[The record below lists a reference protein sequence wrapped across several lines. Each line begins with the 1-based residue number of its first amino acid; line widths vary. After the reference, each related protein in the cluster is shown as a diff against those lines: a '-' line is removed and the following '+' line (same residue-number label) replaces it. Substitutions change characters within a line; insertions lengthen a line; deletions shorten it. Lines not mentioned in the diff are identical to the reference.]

1 MKLFARLRRPKKAR
15 GNILFR
21 YGWKVTLLL
30 LLAGAGFAVFLFYG
44 TWAQTFD
51 MKNVGEMPE
60 RSTVYDVDGK
70 IYSRLA
76 GANRLKV
83 SLSEVSP
90 QFIAAVLARED
101 TRFYEHKGIDWRGV
115 LRALVRD
122 VLSMSAKEG
131 ASSLTMQLARN
142 SLPLGGR
149 TFSRKLL
156 EAMVALR
163 IEREFTKQQILEL
176 YVNRIYF
183 GTGCYGVET
192 ASQAYF
198 GKNASKL
205 NLSEAALLAG
215 LIRSPNR
222 FSPLKNPEG
231 AAIQRDAVL
240 DRMVALKK
248 ITPAQ
253 AEQAKKTKIVTH
265 PKRMPQIQE
274 NYAMDAVQR
283 ALSLI
288 LTQDQMDDG
297 GLSIYT
303 TLDPSVQNAAQ
314 DALEAQLSKIERQSN
329 FRHPTKA
336 EYKPP
341 ENGEGDAAMPYLEG
355 AVVVIDNASGG
366 IRALVGGRD
375 YAQSK
380 FNRALAPA
388 NRQVGSAFK
397 PFVYAIAF
405 SHGLLPGA
413 AISDGPIQAG
423 EIDGAGNWSP
433 ANSDGTYGGT
443 MPCSYGLVHSRNTM
457 SVRVGQFAGLDAVQ
471 KVANELGIAAKRS
484 ARARQLHRFLR
495 ERPERSDF
503 RLQCVSQ
510 RRCAQAGIHHRAH
523 RRSAA
528 QTDLSLGAYHFAGD
542 RPRCGLD
549 DFGGTG
555 GRVDQRHRRERAL
568 VRLQIAGGR
577 QDRHHER
584 LQGRLVRRAHQH
596 VDLRCVGRIRSADDD
611 CRARLRRCSGIA
623 RVDSGHEQSVTTLS
637 GRAAATENVNS
648 TRDRLLD
655 FKSARHHWLHVG
667 RLRLR
672 HRFARRQDTN
682 CCLPG
687 SWRFAMAL
695 CTTGAEWASESAYFP
710 GPHVQIVQAIL
721 RRTLTSTIIKSAAS
735 SLVGALV
742 SSA

>member
-21 YGWKVTLLL
+21 YGWKITLLL
-30 LLAGAGFAVFLFYG
+30 LLAGAAFAVFLFYG
-44 TWAQTFD
+44 TWAQSFD
-51 MKNVGEMPE
+51 MKSVGEMPE

-115 LRALVRD
+115 LRALARD
-122 VLSMSAKEG
+122 VVSRSAKEG

-222 FSPLKNPEG
+222 FSPLKNPDG
-231 AAIQRDAVL
+231 SAIQRDAVL

-248 ITPAQ
+248 ITPSQ

-303 TLDPSVQNAAQ
+303 TLDPSLQNAAQ
-314 DALEAQLSKIERQSN
+314 DALETQLSKIEHQAN
-329 FRHPTKA
+329 FRHPPKA

-355 AVVVIDNASGG
+355 AVVVIDNSSGG

-388 NRQVGSAFK
+388 NRQVGSSFK

-413 AISDGPIQAG
+413 AISDGPIQPG

-457 SVRVGQFAGLDAVQ
+457 SVRVGQLAGLDAVQ
-471 KVANELGIAAKRS
+471 KIGTDLGIAQNIPHGPASYIGSFESNLKDLTSAYSVFPNAGVRKQAYIIERIDDQQHKPIYLSAHITSQAIDPGAAWMTSEVMEDVLTKGTAAS
-484 ARARQLHRFLR
+484 ARSLG
-495 ERPERSDF
+495 F
-503 RLQCVSQ
+503 RLP
-510 RRCAQAGIHHRAH
+510 AAGKTGTTNDYKDAWFVGFTSTLTCGVWVGFDQPTTIVAH
-523 RRSAA
+523 GYGAA
-528 QTDLSLGAYHFAGD
+528 LSLPVWTQVMNKASRHYPAEPLQPKMPIQRATVCSISNQLATTGCTSAGAAYDIDLPVDKIPTVACQVHGGSQWPFAHQAPDGAPKAPTFPG
-542 RPRCGLD
+542 RLFKSFRRF
-549 DFGGTG
+549 FGG
-555 GRVDQRHRRERAL
+555 R
-568 VRLQIAGGR
+568 
-577 QDRHHER
+577 
-584 LQGRLVRRAHQH
+584 
-596 VDLRCVGRIRSADDD
+596 
-611 CRARLRRCSGIA
+611 
-623 RVDSGHEQSVTTLS
+623 
-637 GRAAATENVNS
+637 
-648 TRDRLLD
+648 
-655 FKSARHHWLHVG
+655 
-667 RLRLR
+667 
-672 HRFARRQDTN
+672 
-682 CCLPG
+682 
-687 SWRFAMAL
+687 
-695 CTTGAEWASESAYFP
+695 
-710 GPHVQIVQAIL
+710 
-721 RRTLTSTIIKSAAS
+721 
-735 SLVGALV
+735 
-742 SSA
+742 